1 MTQEEKI
8 IEGTAKEL
16 SSIGI
21 DTKEVNLSEIDAQE
35 LEVLQTVNDL
45 SQELAEEFIAIV
57 DGEVT
62 SEEVVSIVNNESF
75 DDIPDEAKVAIVA
88 AVNESDDEV
97 KKTFQNEVNV
107 FSEASYGHYV
117 PVGSAINVEQRRV
130 LVAAGATIMAAAAPT
145 ASGGRKR

>member
-1 MTQEEKI
+1 LTQEEKI

-21 DTKEVNLSEIDAQE
+21 DIKEVNLSEIDTQE
-35 LEVLQTVNDL
+35 LEALQAVNDL
-45 SQELAEEFIAIV
+45 DQQLAAEFIAIV

-62 SEEVVSIVNNESF
+62 SEEVMSIVNNDNF
-75 DDIPDEAKVAIVA
+75 DEIPDEAKVAIVA
-88 AVNESDDEV
+88 AVNEADDEV

-107 FSEASYGHYV
+107 FSEASYGQYV

-130 LVAAGATIMAAAAPT
+130 LVAAGATIMAAAAP
-145 ASGGRKR
+145 AAPGGRKR